1 MGSVHGM
8 SGDRVALQATIANGM
23 AYPSG
28 SIVDDERIKRP
39 LRELGNVVRALVMD
53 PEYSITFNTFA
64 GRVELDG
71 RALTDEDETRIA
83 LELGTAYGLVVPTR
97 MVSEAVRYV
106 AQLRQV
112 HPVQDYLDGL
122 AWDGTPRIDTWLE
135 DYLQAA
141 DVPPGVGR
149 RWLLSA
155 VRRALQPGCK
165 VDTTLILVGQQGAGK
180 SSGMRALMP
189 VGAWFSDTP
198 IDMGSKD
205 AYLAMQGVWVMEVA
219 ELASMRARDAESIK
233 AFLSAQVDRFRPPYG
248 RNMVELPRGT
258 VFVGTTNEAEF
269 LDDPTGAR
277 RFWPVKVG
285 TIDVLALTRD
295 RDQLWAEAVHACH
308 RGEPHWLTRSEA
320 EELADVQQQYQRV
333 DPWAARV
340 ATYVEGRH
348 EVVVDDVLSDG
359 LKLEAAQQ
367 HKGAAMRVAGILTA
381 LGWHKARVQRG
392 GRRVVRW
399 YP

>member
-1 MGSVHGM
+1 MQKAHGM
-8 SGDRVALQATIANGM
+8 TGASIELQKRIADAM
-23 AYPSG
+23 TYPSG
-28 SIVDDERIKRP
+28 SIVDGERVKRP
-39 LRELGNVVRALVMD
+39 LRELGNVVLALLRD
-53 PEYSITFNTFA
+53 PLYAVSYNTFA

-83 LELGTAYGLVVPTR
+83 LELGTSYGLVVPTR
-97 MVSEAVRYV
+97 MVSEAIRYV
-106 AQLRQV
+106 AQLRRV

-135 DYLQAA
+135 DYLQASE
-141 DVPPGVGR
+141 VPPGVGR

-155 VRRALQPGCK
+155 VRRATDPGCK
-165 VDTTLILVGQQGAGK
+165 VDTTLILVGAQGAGK

-189 VGAWFSDTP
+189 VPAWFSDTP

-285 TIDVLALTRD
+285 RIDVLGLTRD
-295 RDQLWAEAVHACH
+295 RDQLWA
-308 RGEPHWLTRSEA
+308 
-320 EELADVQQQYQRV
+320 
-333 DPWAARV
+333 
-340 ATYVEGRH
+340 
-348 EVVVDDVLSDG
+348 
-359 LKLEAAQQ
+359 
-367 HKGAAMRVAGILTA
+367 
-381 LGWHKARVQRG
+381 
-392 GRRVVRW
+392 
-399 YP
+399 